1 MFFQEILDLSDNRN
15 QMSQSAKTVAKVLSE
30 GQTNVTDL
38 ESLICLM
45 RSPDLTIIGRSDLSI
60 EDIQTL
66 QEEYQNRFLHS
77 TTEITD
83 STEISNEIPHSNE
96 HTLKE
101 KISPPHFAHNV
112 KEVFNTIIS
121 MKRLSEEL
129 KLMEKN
135 SKIKS
140 SDDSTDESV
149 TKNELPEIDLLINKR
164 KVINDDT
171 VSPLR
176 EFSGVIDLKVSENN
190 GFLAA
195 AGPPF
200 SKRHGTM
207 LVQPFQ
213 WSKSAIKELPHV
225 GQADFWNFDPVAPEW
240 VWN

>member
-1 MFFQEILDLSDNRN
+1 
-15 QMSQSAKTVAKVLSE
+15 MSESTKTVKKALSE
-30 GQTNVTDL
+30 GQINVTDL
-38 ESLICLM
+38 ESLVCLM
-45 RSPDLTIIGRSDLSI
+45 RSPDLTIIGRRDLSV
-60 EDIQTL
+60 EDIKNL
-66 QEEYQNRFLHS
+66 QEEYQNRFIHG
-77 TTEITD
+77 TTEVTD
-83 STEISNEIPHSNE
+83 SSEISNEIPHSNKNE
-96 HTLKE
+96 YTQKE
-101 KISPPHFAHNV
+101 KITPPHFAHNV

-121 MKRLSEEL
+121 MKRLNEEL

-140 SDDSTDESV
+140 SDDSVS
-149 TKNELPEIDLLINKR
+149 KNELPEIDLLINKR
-164 KVINDDT
+164 KVTNDDM
-171 VSPLR
+171 VLPLN

-200 SKRHGTM
+200 SQRHGAM

-213 WSKSAIKELPHV
+213 WSKSAIKELPHY